1 MPTTLRIEAPPDRLR
16 YLRDLKRREAERVS
30 HPVYDSPL
38 ALAQALDPKTRTS
51 PALKLIDDAL
61 VELMAVDSPHN
72 ALAVFMPSQEGKS
85 NLISRRLPE
94 WILDRER
101 DAQIGIISYQAD
113 IAIRWG
119 RDIKRD
125 VQLAGPKLQVTIRQD
140 SSAAARWDTPEG
152 GGVYCT
158 GVGGPLTGRAISRA
172 LLIDDP
178 VKDRA
183 DAESQT
189 IRESTWDWWESVALT
204 RLGPQARVVLVMT
217 RMHEDDLAG
226 RILSRPGPL
235 RWRVLKIPAIAEAG
249 DELGRLPGEELES
262 VRGRAPGYF
271 ANLRAGM
278 SPYVF
283 SGMYQQ
289 NPVAPEGNFFR
300 RSAFRYWRRAEPWQ
314 DGRERIACE
323 GQLVTMA
330 DCWTFGTVDVAASTR
345 TSADWTVV
353 SAWAVSVEGDLILL
367 DRARARVDQHDHFR
381 IADPLIRRWGLG
393 VLYVERG
400 FFASTLVKDARD
412 AGYPVAELR
421 ADTDKITRAI
431 PAAGRVHAGR
441 VWFPAEAPWL
451 DDWTDELAAFPNGA
465 HDDQVD
471 TLSYAALV
479 VTNQWTKASSPE
491 RPGLSPHERAIAAA
505 YASATGNA
513 GNGHHSDGSGQLD
526 IMGLDY

>member
-1 MPTTLRIEAPPDRLR
+1 MVTIQAPPDRLR
-16 YLRDLKRREAERVS
+16 HLRDLQRRRAERRKQDY
-30 HPVYDSPL
+30 PSPL
-38 ALAQALDPKTRTS
+38 ALAAALDPATKSS
-51 PALKLIDDAL
+51 PALRLIDDAL
-61 VELMAVDSPHN
+61 VDLMADDSPHN
-72 ALAVFMPSQEGKS
+72 ALAVLVPAQEGKS
-85 NLISRRLPE
+85 TICSRRLPE
-94 WILDRER
+94 WVLHIDQS
-101 DAQIGIISYQAD
+101 AQIAVISYQAD

-119 RDIKRD
+119 REIKRD
-125 VQLAGPKLQVTIRQD
+125 VALAEGRLNVTIRQD
-140 SSAAARWDTPEG
+140 SSAAARGDTPEG

-158 GVGGPLTGRAISRA
+158 GVGGPLTGRSVGR
-172 LLIDDP
+172 LMVIDDP

-183 DAESQT
+183 DAESAT
-189 IRESTWDWWESVALT
+189 IRESAWSWWESVALT
-204 RLGPQARVVLVMT
+204 RLGPRSRVVLIMT
-217 RMHEDDLAG
+217 RFHEDDLAG
-226 RILSRPGPL
+226 RILGRPGPL
-235 RWRVLKIPAIAEAG
+235 RWRVLKIPAIAEDG
-249 DELGRLPGEELES
+249 DELGRAPGEELES

-300 RSAFRYWRRAEPWQ
+300 RSAFRYWRHAEPWQ

-323 GQLVTMA
+323 GVLVTMA

-345 TSADWTVV
+345 TTADWTVV

-367 DRARARVDQHDHFR
+367 DRARARVQQHDHFR

-393 VLYVERG
+393 VLYVEHG

-451 DDWTDELAAFPNGA
+451 DEWTDELAAFPNGA

-479 VTNQWTKASSPE
+479 VTNQWAKGPDPPRE
-491 RPGLSPHERAIAAA
+491 GLSPHERAIAAA
-505 YASATGNA
+505 YASATGSA
-513 GNGHHSDGSGQLD
+513 GNGQHSDGTGQLD